1 MNMTLIATVLMLSL
15 VPFGL
20 LLATR
25 LTGSNFLA
33 LGLRGD
39 AGEVMAWVP
48 GALALALVFVS
59 LAGNWPGMA
68 LWAVP
73 FVLWGV
79 AFYFGR

>member
-1 MNMTLIATVLMLSL
+1 MNLTYIVALLVLSV

-25 LTGSNFLA
+25 ATGSNFLA

-39 AGEVMAWVP
+39 AGEVIAWVP
-48 GALALALVFVS
+48 GAAGLALVFVS
-59 LAGNWPGMA
+59 LAGNWPGLA
-68 LWAVP
+68 WLAVP
-73 FVLWGV
+73 FMLWGV